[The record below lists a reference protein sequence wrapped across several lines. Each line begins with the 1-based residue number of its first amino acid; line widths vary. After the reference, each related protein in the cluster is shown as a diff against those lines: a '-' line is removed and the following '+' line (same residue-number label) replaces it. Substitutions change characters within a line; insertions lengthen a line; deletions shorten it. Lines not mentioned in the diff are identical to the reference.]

1 MASTIV
7 TKKLRVNVA
16 LRTYIHDP
24 ADATIAVVPAWV
36 GMRAFNYF
44 MAALTLVS
52 GTGVLTFRLMA
63 SASANGANPVEVK
76 VHATPTVAD
85 AQGDQLVLEC
95 SVDELNSLGQALRY
109 VGAEVDMDVTTDIAA
124 LTYLRTEPRYASST
138 LLTTDVIA

>member
-1 MASTIV
+1 MTST
-7 TKKLRVNVA
+7 VA
-16 LRTYIHDP
+16 ISSKRRSKRKSAGP
-24 ADATIAVVPAWV
+24 V
-36 GMRAFNYF
+36 F
-44 MAALTLVS
+44 
-52 GTGVLTFRLMA
+52 GVA

>member
-1 MASTIV
+1 MASTIT

-16 LRTYIHDP
+16 LRIYIHDP
-24 ADATIAVVPAWV
+24 ADATVAVVPAWV
-36 GMRAFNYF
+36 DMRDFQHFLAT
-44 MAALTLVS
+44 LTLVS

-63 SASANGANPVEVK
+63 SASADGSSPVEVK

-95 SVDELNSLGQALRY
+95 SADELNSLGTALRY
-109 VGAEVDMDVTTDIAA
+109 VGAEVDMDVNSDIAS

-138 LLTTDVIA
+138 LLTDDVIA